1 MLFADAVILL
11 LQGVDLIQYLGV
23 GLFQCLLVKRH
34 IVALG
39 QLPIQLLHL
48 GIQFVQLLD
57 VRQKGLL
64 LRFRQGVGAADKRR
78 LIKVCK
84 VVVVGQGV
92 ADFVQLF
99 PQRRVSLEDGVALLF
114 HRLDLLPDGVLILG
128 GNFSN
133 RLHWCGC
140 GGKGGGCRADGRYHQ
155 CQCQCKAQNRFLF
168 HGMLRS
174 FLKYFWLSFNLVCSI
189 PEAALKFP
197 RESAGK
203 VSQKCNETS
212 PENERKPSPRLK
224 GRNGRTFLSKKSLRR
239 LEQQKAGFY
248 YPVDKADHFL
258 LAVLVVTLHDDVHQ
272 TV

>member
-1 MLFADAVILL
+1 MSH
-11 LQGVDLIQYLGV
+11 
-23 GLFQCLLVKRH
+23 R
-34 IVALG
+34 
-39 QLPIQLLHL
+39 
-48 GIQFVQLLD
+48 
-57 VRQKGLL
+57 RQTHNS
-64 LRFRQGVGAADKRR
+64 VTTRR
-78 LIKVCK
+78 
-84 VVVVGQGV
+84 
-92 ADFVQLF
+92 
-99 PQRRVSLEDGVALLF
+99 
-114 HRLDLLPDGVLILG
+114 
-128 GNFSN
+128 
-133 RLHWCGC
+133 
-140 GGKGGGCRADGRYHQ
+140 CRADGRYHQ